1 MSEVKQIAIRGDA
14 VAAYTKERKTRKRKS
29 QNGGYDV
36 PSPAGAIPLTPANL
50 GRVTNFVRKM
60 AGGANATPTMLGGAP
75 PTMLAAAN
83 ATPTMLGG
91 GALVQLAS
99 TSSVASP
106 APASSSLASPASAT
120 LPKLPQAGGAKPKLI
135 LEPKKKSMKKLHLAP
150 ASVSGSH
157 GKRSVSKTRKIRVNL
172 NGMKKRLT
180 RAKEIHKESRHKDI
194 DYIKKT
200 LIDAK
205 LIKPRDQ
212 SKPDSTEY
220 DMMLRK
226 TYENYM
232 LLRNKAL

>member
-1 MSEVKQIAIRGDA
+1 MSEIRNIAIRGDA
-14 VAAYTKERKTRKRKS
+14 VAAYTKERKTRKRRE
-29 QNGGYDV
+29 QHGGYDV
-36 PSPAGAIPLTPANL
+36 PSPAGAIALTPANL

-60 AGGANATPTMLGGAP
+60 SGGSKEPPTAMLGGSA
-75 PTMLAAAN
+75 
-83 ATPTMLGG
+83 
-91 GALVQLAS
+91 
-99 TSSVASP
+99 P
-106 APASSSLASPASAT
+106 APAQASAPT
-120 LPKLPQAGGAKPKLI
+120 LPTLPPISGLPKLVPPPAPQAGGSVVKPKLI

-150 ASVSGSH
+150 ASVSSG

-172 NGMKKRLT
+172 HGMKKRLT
-180 RAKEIHKESRHKDI
+180 RAKEIHKDSRHKDI
-194 DYIKKT
+194 AHIKKT

-212 SKPDSTEY
+212 GKPESTEY

>member
-1 MSEVKQIAIRGDA
+1 MSEIRNIAIRGDA
-14 VAAYTKERKTRKRKS
+14 VAAYTKERKTRKRRE
-29 QNGGYDV
+29 QHGGYDV
-36 PSPAGAIPLTPANL
+36 PSPAGAIALTPANL

-60 AGGANATPTMLGGAP
+60 SGGSA
-75 PTMLAAAN
+75 
-83 ATPTMLGG
+83 
-91 GALVQLAS
+91 
-99 TSSVASP
+99 P
-106 APASSSLASPASAT
+106 APAPAPTQASAPSLPT
-120 LPKLPQAGGAKPKLI
+120 LPPISGLPKLDPPAPQAGGSVVKPKLI

-150 ASVSGSH
+150 ASVSSG

-172 NGMKKRLT
+172 HGMKKRLT
-180 RAKEIHKESRHKDI
+180 RAKEIHKDSRHKDI
-194 DYIKKT
+194 AHIKKT

-212 SKPDSTEY
+212 GKPESTEY